1 MKFKLWSK
9 VGMGGVWSEC
19 VEVSHKSAEQA
30 VEALCVQRKAGKPN
44 RYTNDTYRATITV
57 QGRVYYLYIKA
68 ERIRASG

>member
-9 VGMGGVWSEC
+9 VGMGGVWTES
-19 VEVSHKSAEQA
+19 VERAAKSAEQA
-30 VEALCVQRKAGKPN
+30 VEALCSERKAGKPA

-57 QGRVYYLYIKA
+57 QGRVYYLYVKA